1 VTLPPST
8 SADVRAETVNGTIE
22 TDFALTVSGRVSR
35 RHLSGTIGG
44 GGRSLEME
52 TVNGSIHLK
61 KSS

>member
-1 VTLPPST
+1 MA
-8 SADVRAETVNGTIE
+8 ADVKAETVNGTIE
-22 TDFALTVSGRVSR
+22 TDFALTVSGRLSR